1 MLVAKP
7 ERKRPFADK
16 AMDGMIVITLLV
28 PGCTGRLC

>member
-7 ERKRPFADK
+7 ERKRPFAGK
-16 AMDGMIVITLLV
+16 AMDQTIIITLLV